1 MDGGKVKKPPLG
13 GHSPPISTKIFFDVI
28 KILIALRFLRG
39 FALSAAALRAPCAW
53 FRFLV
58 PLAAALRSFLDLLCH
73 LLPLRSSDLPG
84 FFYCF
89 LVCCCRFYALML
101 AIICLLLPGLPLGL
115 LVPSWGCLLL
125 GCICC
130 PGRISPG
137 GFYSLGASL
146 YTRYNYIA
154 PLYLT
159 RLRIGGIFYN
169 HFS

>member
-1 MDGGKVKKPPLG
+1 MGVVPPYL
-13 GHSPPISTKIFFDVI
+13 KNIFINSNLEFSILLFDFRFYF
-28 KILIALRFLRG
+28 LSATALARSLRSWFRSWFFG
-39 FALSAAALRAPCAW
+39 CCLPQLPRSSLSSAAASLS
-53 FRFLV
+53 L
-58 PLAAALRSFLDLLCH
+58 
-73 LLPLRSSDLPG
+73 DLPG
-84 FFYCF
+84 FFYCV
-89 LVCCCRFYALML
+89 LVRCCRFYALML

>member
-1 MDGGKVKKPPLG
+1 MKKPPFW

-84 FFYCF
+84 GAGVPLAHSPFVNLGVDF
-89 LVCCCRFYALML
+89 LGGRFY
-101 AIICLLLPGLPLGL
+101 P
-115 LVPSWGCLLL
+115 
-125 GCICC
+125 
-130 PGRISPG
+130 
-137 GFYSLGASL
+137 Y
-146 YTRYNYIA
+146 
-154 PLYLT
+154 
-159 RLRIGGIFYN
+159 
-169 HFS
+169 